1 MQLKERAQFHR
12 KLLMIMA
19 NGADG
24 VGGER
29 NQSDLRRQ
37 TINQTKPTNEPSQAT
52 HIRAIITAILN

>member
-37 TINQTKPTNEPSQAT
+37 TINQPTNQLTNPAKQHTYEPSSPQS
-52 HIRAIITAILN
+52 